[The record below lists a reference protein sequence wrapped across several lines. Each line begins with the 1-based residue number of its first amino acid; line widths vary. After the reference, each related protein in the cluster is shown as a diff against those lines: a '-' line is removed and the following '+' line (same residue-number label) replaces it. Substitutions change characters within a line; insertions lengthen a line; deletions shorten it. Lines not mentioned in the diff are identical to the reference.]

1 MDKQLE
7 IYFRTNKLDSMTAEE
22 LLQLENDLFNAWQ
35 QTKTV
40 YEDKNLMNNEKRG

>member
-7 IYFRTNKLDSMTAEE
+7 IYFRASKLNSMTAEE
-22 LLQLENDLFNAWQ
+22 LQKHENDLFNAWQ

-40 YEDKNLMNNEKRG
+40 YEYKNLMNNEKRE

>member
-7 IYFRTNKLDSMTAEE
+7 IYFRTNKLDNMTAEE
-22 LLQLENDLFNAWQ
+22 LLQHENDLFNAWQ

-40 YEDKNLMNNEKRG
+40 YEYKNLMNNEKRG